1 MASVKKTMK
10 SSETKKAKQPGPR
23 TPKVKA
29 SKRLAVSK
37 ARKAAVTPALTAK
50 KAAASKRA
58 AKTAAAKV
66 AGKKVSAKLAAKA
79 LAAKKL
85 AAKVLAAK
93 QLAAKKSAQKAKLK
107 TQMATAATSRA
118 TAAKNKNKNPIKKK
132 VQASPRALAP
142 RGQTASVAKQAT
154 VRRAKPELARATA
167 AKRIAAAKRVEAV
180 RKAAVPKTPA
190 HKGLRR
196 EAAPAV
202 VAARQPVESKPVE
215 SKTGAVQKPAAG
227 KDAAAALLAFKRNVA
242 RLTEARKRAAAAP
255 RPGPT
260 LNSSN
265 LPLEPSEP
273 MIKQAKKDPSMETA
287 SGADTNSVRPS
298 ATVTARETARGG
310 AKGTGA
316 PMHAKA
322 PAKLLVS
329 KLAPSIENRPVA
341 LAPAASDASQP
352 DTGQANTAEAA
363 PAERP
368 SAVAPKPA
376 KIASPQ
382 RQLFKSGEFVVYP
395 SHGVGQI
402 VAIEE
407 QEVAG
412 FKLELYVISFIK
424 DKMMLKV
431 PTPKAASVG
440 MRRLADATAVKM
452 ALDTLAGRA
461 RIKRTM
467 WSRRAQ
473 EYEAKINSG
482 DLNAIAEVVRDLYR
496 SDTQP
501 EQSYSERQLY
511 EAALDRMTREIVVV
525 QRLTETESLK
535 VIEAQLQ
542 KGPRR
547 GKAEDIDAEE
557 AEIEEAA

>member
-10 SSETKKAKQPGPR
+10 SSETKQAKQAKQPGTR
-23 TPKVKA
+23 SPKTKT
-29 SKRLAVSK
+29 SKRSAESK
-37 ARKAAVTPALTAK
+37 ARKAATA
-50 KAAASKRA
+50 RA
-58 AKTAAAKV
+58 
-66 AGKKVSAKLAAKA
+66 
-79 LAAKKL
+79 
-85 AAKVLAAK
+85 LAAK
-93 QLAAKKSAQKAKLK
+93 QLAAKKLAAKKLAAKKSALKAKAKVK
-107 TQMATAATSRA
+107 TIIKTKTAVAVTSRSNS
-118 TAAKNKNKNPIKKK
+118 AAKNKKKAP
-132 VQASPRALAP
+132 VATRASASGKPPARTTKKAAVAARRGKPAL
-142 RGQTASVAKQAT
+142 T
-154 VRRAKPELARATA
+154 RATA
-167 AKRIAAAKRVEAV
+167 AKRTAATKPAEAV
-180 RKAAVPKTPA
+180 RKAAGKPA
-190 HKGLRR
+190 RGKLG
-196 EAAPAV
+196 V
-202 VAARQPVESKPVE
+202 VRKAVESKIR
-215 SKTGAVQKPAAG
+215 AVQLAANG
-227 KDAAAALLAFKRNVA
+227 KAAAAALLAFKRNVA

-255 RPGPT
+255 PIGPAA
-260 LNSSN
+260 NSSN
-265 LPLEPSEP
+265 LSLESNER
-273 MIKQAKKDPSMETA
+273 MTVIKEAKKKISTGTA
-287 SGADTNSVRPS
+287 SEVGDTIAPP
-298 ATVTARETARGG
+298 AKDTGAREASRVG
-310 AKGTGA
+310 AKGAGTSL
-316 PMHAKA
+316 HAKTA
-322 PAKLLVS
+322 AKLLVS
-329 KLAPSIENRPVA
+329 KAPPPIENQPLAPVA
-341 LAPAASDASQP
+341 VDAAQLNV
-352 DTGQANTAEAA
+352 TEAR
-363 PAERP
+363 PAEKP
-368 SAVAPKPA
+368 GVPAPKPV
-376 KIASPQ
+376 KTGSSQ
-382 RQLFKSGEFVVYP
+382 RPLFKPGEFVVYP

-424 DKMMLKV
+424 DKMILKV

-440 MRRLADATAVKM
+440 MRKLADAAAVKA

-461 RIKRTM
+461 RVKRTM

-547 GKAEDIDAEE
+547 GKAEEIDAEAEE